1 MSPIRY
7 AMNDEY
13 WTGTCADFNQRAKRN
28 TNPDTSLIQI
38 EGVGSKEEARYVL
51 KLMNV
56 EFNKC

>member
-1 MSPIRY
+1 
-7 AMNDEY
+7 MNDEY